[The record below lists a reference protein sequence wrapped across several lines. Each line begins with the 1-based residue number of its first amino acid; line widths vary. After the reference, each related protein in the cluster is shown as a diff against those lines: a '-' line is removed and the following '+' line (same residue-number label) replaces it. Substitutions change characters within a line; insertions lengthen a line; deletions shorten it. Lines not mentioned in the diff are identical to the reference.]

1 MASLALAEEGAPSP
15 ELGVLL
21 PSSAGEAVR
30 DVAEVTFLPPPSLQL
45 VTSGKEVIIMLIF
58 VNAGSHSARKS
69 RKLKYSGQDLIT
81 PRL

>member
-15 ELGVLL
+15 VLEVLL

-45 VTSGKEVIIMLIF
+45 VTSGKKVVVMLIF
-58 VNAGSHSARKS
+58 VNAGGHSARKS
-69 RKLKYSGQDLIT
+69 RNLKYSGQALIT